1 MAHRIKDKDGNSYDV
16 LTQEEA
22 EGHTGEPLTFS
33 SEAEALAFVEK
44 LTATPEGEAQL
55 RDLLNTLDEQQQTT
69 RRH

>member
-1 MAHRIKDKDGNSYDV
+1 MAHRIKDKDGNSYDM
-16 LTQEEA
+16 LTLEES
-22 EGHTGEPLTFS
+22 EGHAGEPLTFS

-44 LTATPEGEAQL
+44 LTATPEGETQL